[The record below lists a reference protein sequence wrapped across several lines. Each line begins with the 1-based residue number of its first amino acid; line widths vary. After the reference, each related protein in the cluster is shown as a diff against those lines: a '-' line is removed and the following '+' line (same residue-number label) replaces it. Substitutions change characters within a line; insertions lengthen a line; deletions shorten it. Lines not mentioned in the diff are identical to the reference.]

1 MLIEEL
7 TSKTEDEWDRFVQE
21 RPDSTCY
28 HLRAWKQVA
37 TRAYGMDTPFLM
49 AREVAGGPVV
59 GILPLFVAGRFLKR
73 HMSTGLFGA
82 YAPILAQSDQVAHDL
97 VRHARQLLPQ
107 WKASCLLIK
116 SLEGKFV
123 PPLEVFN
130 RWDHWVIATLNLE
143 NDPDK
148 MWLKLKDKT
157 RNCIRKAKNWDL
169 KVRSGSESLP
179 HFYDVLAE
187 NMHSKGAPIYGYKFM
202 RELME
207 SLGDHCEVIT
217 LWQGDKAVA
226 GAFVVDHH
234 DCVYVPFASSRPSSL
249 SMSPNNLLYWEI
261 IRRACLG
268 GKKVLDFGRSMKGS
282 GALKFK
288 QSWGAQVKQQP
299 CFMYAEGGQPEFLNT
314 NRWYAAFFVQQWQK
328 VPLGI
333 VNAIG
338 PKICRQVA
346 GMI

>member
-7 TSKTEDEWDRFVQE
+7 TSKTEEEWDRFVE
-21 RPDSTCY
+21 AHPHSTCY
-28 HLRAWKQVA
+28 HLRAWQRVA
-37 TRAYGMDTPFLM
+37 DCAYGMDTPFLM
-49 AREVAGGPVV
+49 AREVKDGPVV
-59 GILPLFVAGRFLKR
+59 GVLPLFTVGRYLKR
-73 HMSTGLFGA
+73 HISNGLFGA

-97 VRHARQLLPQ
+97 VEYAKHLLPR
-107 WKASCLLIK
+107 WKAHYLLIK
-116 SLEGKFV
+116 SLDGVSV
-123 PPLEVFN
+123 PPSEEFD

-143 NDPDK
+143 SSPDK

-157 RNCIRKAKNWDL
+157 RNCIRKAHKSHL
-169 KVRSGSESLP
+169 RVRTGKESLP
-179 HFYDVLAE
+179 YFYDVLAE

-202 RELME
+202 RELAE
-207 SLGDHCEVIT
+207 SLGDHSEVIT
-217 LWQGDKAVA
+217 LWQEDRAVA
-226 GAFVVDHH
+226 GAFLIHHH
-234 DCVYVPFASSRPSSL
+234 DCIYVPFASSRPSAL

-261 IRRACLG
+261 IRRGCLE

-282 GALKFK
+282 GTLKFK
-288 QSWGAQVKQQP
+288 ESWGAQVKPQP
-299 CFMYAEGGQPEFLNT
+299 CFVYSEGHSLEFLT
-314 NRWYAAFFVQQWQK
+314 TDKWYAAFFVQQWQK